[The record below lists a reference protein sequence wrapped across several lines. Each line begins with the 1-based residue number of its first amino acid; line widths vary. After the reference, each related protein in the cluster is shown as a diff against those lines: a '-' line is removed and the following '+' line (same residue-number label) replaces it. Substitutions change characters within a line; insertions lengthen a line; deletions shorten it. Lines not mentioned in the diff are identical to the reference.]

1 MQSLKYKI
9 AYDHQI
15 NGMTLFQLGAKYNL
29 SPYNVQSLATA
40 RFEFTEPIE
49 RLSIQRFKRSRL
61 LPGVEV
67 IEATPV
73 KKRKR
78 KLQDFSVNLDV
89 VKKEV
94 AEVGLAPVEI
104 KKPDSTIKFGSKTS
118 SYYKDEM
125 DYGFLKIDYEYN
137 WQLEKEY
144 ETQTSNKL
152 R

>member
-15 NGMTLFQLGAKYNL
+15 NGMSFFQLGAKYNL

-40 RFEFTEPIE
+40 QFEFTEPIDN
-49 RLSIQRFKRSRL
+49 SITRFRKTNL

-67 IEATPV
+67 IESAPI

-78 KLQDFSVNLDV
+78 KLKDFSVNLDV

-94 AEVGLAPVEI
+94 AEVGLIQKEV

-125 DYGFLKIDYEYN
+125 DYGFLKINYEYN
-137 WQLEKEY
+137 ANLEKEY
-144 ETQTSNKL
+144 KTQTSNKL